1 MYNPKIMNIPKVA
14 YTSENKK
21 ISFYYEGSFITIL
34 LGLRAWLKQYFIVMS
49 YYLFVY
55 FIYDYII

>member
-1 MYNPKIMNIPKVA
+1 MNIPKVA
-14 YTSENKK
+14 YTSENIN
-21 ISFYYEGSFITIL
+21 ISFYYEESFITIL

-49 YYLFVY
+49 YYLFFY